1 MSNKYYITTP
11 IYYVNAEPHIG
22 TAYTTIAADVMAR
35 YKKLCGYE
43 VFYLTGTD
51 EHGQKILR
59 SATAA
64 GLKPKEFVDGIVTQ
78 YKKTWSD
85 LNIKYDHFIRTTDQ
99 RHEQAVQTLF
109 TKIAESGDIYKGKY
123 SGWYCT
129 ACERYIT
136 LKESPDKKCPV
147 CQRPTEFFE
156 EENYFFKLSKYQS
169 KMLALLK
176 ERKDFIEPASRYN
189 EILSRVEMGLED
201 VSVSRASFDWGIT
214 MPMDQKHII
223 WVWFDALT
231 NYLSGI
237 GYPNDSF
244 KKFWPADVHLI
255 AKDILWFHSVIWP
268 CMLMSAG
275 LEPPRK
281 IFAHGWWTMNSDK
294 ISKSKGNVI
303 YPRDVIAK
311 FGVDPVRDRSS
322 QRDDRPNAEKPSNL
336 STPPN
341 KDILSDSKSNI
352 SNGVDAMRYFMLR
365 EMPFGQDGDFS
376 FTALSNRYHNELGN
390 ELGNLVMRTV
400 AMMEKYYGSKI
411 PASSNVDTATE
422 PLKKLLASLQNAI
435 MDHMEH
441 FQFSIALE
449 KIWELVRWAN
459 KYVDETKPWVL
470 AKEKSP
476 RLNDIMYNLAETIRI
491 ISVYIMPFMPATAE
505 AITKQLNLSGA
516 TASIPA
522 SLAFGQT
529 KAGTQV
535 NKASP
540 LFPRIEESVAQ

>member
-22 TAYTTIAADVMAR
+22 TAYTTIAADVIAR
-35 YKKLCGYE
+35 YKKLCGLE

-64 GLKPKEFVDGIVTQ
+64 GLKPKEFVDSIVTQ
-78 YKKTWSD
+78 YKKNWSD
-85 LNIKYDHFIRTTDQ
+85 LNIKYDMFIRTTDEK
-99 RHEQAVQTLF
+99 HEKAVRTLF
-109 TKIAESGDIYKGKY
+109 AKIAEAGDIYKGKY

-156 EENYFFKLSKYQS
+156 EENYFFKLSKYRD

-176 ERKDFIEPASRYN
+176 ERRDFIEPASRYN
-189 EILSRVEMGLED
+189 EILYRVEMGLED
-201 VSVSRASFDWGIT
+201 ISVSRASFDWGIP
-214 MPMDQKHII
+214 MPMDPKHII

-237 GYPNDSF
+237 GYPDESY

-311 FGVDPVRDRSS
+311 FGACPAHNSG
-322 QRDDRPNAEKPSNL
+322 EKDTTANSRL
-336 STPPN
+336 MC
-341 KDILSDSKSNI
+341 
-352 SNGVDAMRYFMLR
+352 GVDALRYFMLR

-390 ELGNLVMRTV
+390 ELGNLVMRAL
-400 AMMEKYYGSKI
+400 AMIEKYYGGKI
-411 PASSNVDTATE
+411 PAPANVDPSTE
-422 PLKKLLASLQNAI
+422 ALKQLLASVQTAV
-435 MDHMEH
+435 MDNMEH
-441 FQFSIALE
+441 LHFSIALE

-459 KYVDETKPWVL
+459 KYVDETKPWAL
-470 AKEKSP
+470 AKEKSI

-491 ISVYIMPFMPATAE
+491 ISVYISPFMPATAE
-505 AITKQLNLSGA
+505 AINSQLNLSEA
-516 TASIPA
+516 AISIPA
-522 SLAFGQT
+522 GLAFGQT

-535 NKASP
+535 SKAAP
-540 LFPRIEESVAQ
+540 LFPKTEEPDA